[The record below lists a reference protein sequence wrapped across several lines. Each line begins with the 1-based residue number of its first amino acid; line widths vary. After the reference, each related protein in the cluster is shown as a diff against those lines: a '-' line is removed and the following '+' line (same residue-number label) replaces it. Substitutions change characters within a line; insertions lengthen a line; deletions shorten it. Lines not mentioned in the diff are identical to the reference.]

1 MANMRL
7 KRKRVP
13 KKSLTSSK
21 AASSLRKIT
30 LKIPKPVPHAK
41 TQSSTQPQA
50 MASFEDEVD
59 ELEGDMD
66 LYVTPG
72 SGDGIG
78 DSEDDD
84 EDVLEE
90 SEEQIEIEEE
100 EQEQGEEEEEEEEEE
115 LVKEQKQEEDRNFDM
130 PFHVPLGVGKGVE
143 FKILDLCGSNNF
155 QYFQIRV
162 ANTVKVDQAVQ
173 TNLHISYCF
182 SNAKS
187 NNPYHVLESR
197 SDWER
202 LVKEFGQR
210 WKRVWKG
217 SSPLSIW
224 IKVKMDGVDEA
235 KKPAKHTQKGKGQK
249 LKSKLLLEDSD
260 ESEDQ
265 DDGNWRIL

>member
-1 MANMRL
+1 MANTHL

-13 KKSLTSSK
+13 KKSLTSSE
-21 AASSLRKIT
+21 ATSSLRKIT

-41 TQSSTQPQA
+41 TRSSTQPQA

-90 SEEQIEIEEE
+90 LEEEIEIEEE
-100 EQEQGEEEEEEEEEE
+100 EQEQGEEEEEEEE

-143 FKILDLCGSNNF
+143 FKILDLRGSNNF

-162 ANTVKVDQAVQ
+162 ANTVKVDQAIR
-173 TNLHISYCF
+173 TNLHISYRF

-187 NNPYHVLESR
+187 NDPYHVLESH

-210 WKRVWKG
+210 RKRVQKG